1 MKAGAVE
8 TWLAARTPRRPKALA
23 AQMSAALAACPP
35 ARLDAAPTMA
45 GALGMLGLRVLAG
58 VAAEGHGDPNLQ
70 AMELL
75 SADAF
80 VTYAFE
86 AAAEEG
92 VSVAP
97 FVAWLVREAA

>member
-1 MKAGAVE
+1 MTAAAVE
-8 TWLAARTPRRPKALA
+8 AWLGARTPARPAPLA
-23 AQMSAALAACPP
+23 AQMSRAVEACPID
-35 ARLDAAPTMA
+35 RLDAAPTMA
-45 GALGMLGLRVLAG
+45 GALGMLGLRVLDRVTDGEREAT
-58 VAAEGHGDPNLQ
+58 AQ